1 MKENTFKID
10 EITSWGFYLQVGS
23 EKDIE
28 ELLAVRPEYVCR
40 GFMDWGQPA
49 SDYVPHR
56 AIVDRAHQNDI
67 LFEGGI
73 SFSPVR
79 PRPGEMTAEYYDD
92 LTTHTPAGRYV
103 DPWENTSYRQG
114 AIHNPRA
121 IDWFL
126 FSMARPQIEAGI
138 DGLHVDEIE
147 GSYPW
152 RGLGF
157 DNYAITE
164 FRKWLLARYAAR
176 GWTETDRRWEN
187 ELGVDLALH
196 GGTMRQFD
204 FIRHLQSKNLTD
216 DIEVPHANMDHEFRF
231 QREDTLGKL
240 WGNAWHE
247 KYAGTFQFDSIER
260 YWTGAVVRLKAD
272 AARIT
277 GRDLIVNENMNWVA
291 RSDVDY
297 TMAHGDLVYH
307 NERGEFD
314 LSVSCAARI
323 EEVKTCSRRRAGDVP
338 VVFFIDWG
346 PNFSEMN
353 FIPSGAVNTYIC
365 KLAAETAAAGTFF
378 SLPINGG
385 GYNAASGGYLD
396 TCRDLAAFFRREKR
410 LFLPG
415 SEFALHP
422 MSGDRQLTVRA
433 YQRNGNKVVHL
444 VNHAT
449 RAPEALLARRD
460 ELLSL
465 ELQPGNEIQAY
476 SFEWPGC
483 RDVTIIN
490 REGSQAQIVLPAFE
504 TYCVLEINGR

>member
-1 MKENTFKID
+1 MSPPENVK

-23 EKDIE
+23 EKDME

-49 SDYVPHR
+49 VDYGQHR
-56 AIVDRAHQNDI
+56 LLVDRAHQNGI

-79 PRPGEMTAEYYDD
+79 PRPGEMPDEEYDD

-103 DPWENTSYRQG
+103 DPWENTSYRQA

-126 FSMARPQIEAGI
+126 SSMARPQIEAGV

-147 GSYPW
+147 GPYPW

-157 DNYAITE
+157 DRHAIAG
-164 FRKWLLARYAAR
+164 FRQWLLARYTAR
-176 GWTETDRRWEN
+176 GWTETDRRWGT

-204 FIRHLQSKNLTD
+204 FLRHLQSKNLTD
-216 DIEVPHANMDHEFRF
+216 DLETPRPNMDYEFQF
-231 QREDTLGKL
+231 QREDALGKL
-240 WGNAWHE
+240 WGNAWHG
-247 KYAGTFQFDSIER
+247 KYAGSFQFEAIER
-260 YWTGAVVRLKAD
+260 YWAEAVARLKAD
-272 AARIT
+272 AARIN
-277 GRDLIVNENMNWVA
+277 GRNLIVNENMNWVA
-291 RSDVDY
+291 RPAVDY

-323 EEVKTCSRRRAGDVP
+323 EAVKAASHRRAGDVP

-346 PNFSEMN
+346 PGFSEMDE
-353 FIPSGAVNTYIC
+353 IPPEAVKTYLC

-396 TCRDLAAFFRREKR
+396 TCRDLAAFFKREKR
-410 LFLPG
+410 LFLPAR
-415 SEFALHP
+415 EWAIHP
-422 MSGDRQLTVRA
+422 APGDRQLTVRG
-433 YQRNGNKVVHL
+433 YQRNGARIVHL
-444 VNHAT
+444 VNHTT
-449 RAPEALLARRD
+449 RSPETLFTRRD
-460 ELLSL
+460 EQLSL
-465 ELQPGNEIQAY
+465 ELQPGNVVHAL
-476 SFEWPGC
+476 SFEWSG
-483 RDVTIIN
+483 RREVTIIQ
-490 REGSQAQIVLPAFE
+490 REGAQAQIILPAFE
-504 TYCVLEINGR
+504 TYCVLEIT